1 MMLPPTALPTRLR
14 LFVDPP
20 PETLPVY
27 DLPPAAVPPRRR
39 LRRITSALLMD
50 RRPRAEGH
58 LEHRRV

>member
-1 MMLPPTALPTRLR
+1 MMLPPTALPTRFH

-27 DLPPAAVPPRRR
+27 DLPPATVPPRR
-39 LRRITSALLMD
+39 LLQRITSALLMN
-50 RRPRAEGH
+50 RTPSAERH